1 MATSPIDQI
10 RSAVDEF
17 GVTTAICYLADQ
29 ALARLGGRFRVC
41 DYDIMVQPIADSDK
55 APANLTKSFTIREI
69 EEGDPLVAQM
79 PPPPAIIEARYRQD
93 YVCIGGFQ
101 KDDFI
106 GYQWFAFGPYEEDE
120 VRCQFLPTPK
130 ETAVFDFDFYLLP
143 EHRLGLGF
151 VAMWDRANAMLRD
164 RGIRYTTSRVSR
176 FNSASRKSHAHFGWR
191 RIGRLV
197 FVAGKR
203 WQFMLGTLAPY
214 LHFSF
219 SADNRPRIR
228 VDTHLG
234 A

>member
-143 EHRLGLGF
+143 EHRLGLGLLPCGIGPTRCCVIAAF
-151 VAMWDRANAMLRD
+151 ATRRVGC
-164 RGIRYTTSRVSR
+164 RGSTPRPESRTHI
-176 FNSASRKSHAHFGWR
+176 SAGDASVVWCS
-191 RIGRLV
+191 
-197 FVAGKR
+197 
-203 WQFMLGTLAPY
+203 
-214 LHFSF
+214 
-219 SADNRPRIR
+219 
-228 VDTHLG
+228 
-234 A
+234 